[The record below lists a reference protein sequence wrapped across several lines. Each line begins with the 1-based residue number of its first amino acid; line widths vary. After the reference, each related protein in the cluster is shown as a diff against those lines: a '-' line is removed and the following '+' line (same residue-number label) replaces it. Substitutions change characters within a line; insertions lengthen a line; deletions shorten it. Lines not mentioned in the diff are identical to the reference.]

1 MAALVDGA
9 LERHGKIDLL
19 VNNAGGQYLTPAE
32 DINPKGFRTVMRLNV
47 EGTWLMTHAVATK
60 AMIPAGGG
68 KVLSVTLSPH
78 NGMPGMAHSGAARAA
93 VENMMRTLSVE
104 WARFG
109 IKLNALAAGQF
120 ATDTLLTK
128 YPKQIVDGVAASVP
142 QQRMGEPE
150 ELAWLVAY
158 LASPAGDF
166 TSGSVITVDG
176 ARDNWMGP
184 WPPAGHRRRLRQ
196 RGGRRAKAQVN
207 VGRPTPADYA
217 TILEEHEQFWGERDL
232 RPAHHPVLVHEFADT
247 SVALHDDGQL
257 VGYLFGFVAGTV
269 GYVHLVG
276 VRGEQRRQGL
286 ATRLWNEFEALAREH
301 GATSLKAIT
310 TPTNEM
316 SIGFHTALGMD
327 AERVADYAGPGPRP
341 DRVHA
346 RASRAR
352 AADLDHVLVAAP
364 EGGSGDARRF
374 YGQVIGL
381 PELPKPEGIERRGRL
396 VRARRPP
403 AARAGVR
410 GLRRGH
416 ARASR
421 AAGGA
426 PVSWTPSRAAWCESG
441 SEVRWDERLDDRRR
455 FYTYDPWGNRVEV
468 LAY

>member
-9 LERHGKIDLL
+9 LERHGKVDLL

-184 WPPAGHRRRLRQ
+184 WPPQAIAGDVRQ
-196 RGGRRAKAQVN
+196 RGAPKSASRSERRPPDTGGLRDDPRGARAVLGRARPAPGPPPGAGARVRRHVGGAARRRPAGGLPVRLRGGQRGLRAPGRRARRAAPPGPGHAPV
-207 VGRPTPADYA
+207 
-217 TILEEHEQFWGERDL
+217 ER
-232 RPAHHPVLVHEFADT
+232 
-247 SVALHDDGQL
+247 
-257 VGYLFGFVAGTV
+257 
-269 GYVHLVG
+269 
-276 VRGEQRRQGL
+276 VRGAGARARRHVAQGHHHADQRDVD
-286 ATRLWNEFEALAREH
+286 RLPHRPGHGRRAR
-301 GATSLKAIT
+301 GRL
-310 TPTNEM
+310 
-316 SIGFHTALGMD
+316 
-327 AERVADYAGPGPRP
+327 RRPGPRP

-346 RASRAR
+346 R
-352 AADLDHVLVAAP
+352 D
-364 EGGSGDARRF
+364 
-374 YGQVIGL
+374 
-381 PELPKPEGIERRGRL
+381 RG
-396 VRARRPP
+396 RARRAWTTCWWPRP
-403 AARAGVR
+403 RAGPATR
-410 GLRRGH
+410 GAST
-416 ARASR
+416 AR
-421 AAGGA
+421 
-426 PVSWTPSRAAWCESG
+426 
-441 SEVRWDERLDDRRR
+441 
-455 FYTYDPWGNRVEV
+455 
-468 LAY
+468 